1 MIHALGKT
9 SQIRDVLP
17 QPVSKAIEHPREDDD
32 GQEGEPQEMAVGGE
46 LAHKVVVVGH
56 GRTHDEMAAPEVS
69 SRIEIIYLSRRA
81 VPLYGESLSCTQS
94 ASHLGASLVIGKFQV
109 VLLFIIKDHP
119 SVGSDQRHTNA
130 FEVPAIDVS
139 LKGRVLPSALLQHVE
154 KEHAVANAY

>member
-1 MIHALGKT
+1 MIHTLGKT
-9 SQIRDVLP
+9 SQIGNVLS

-32 GQEGEPQEMAVGGE
+32 SQEGEPQEMAVGSE

-56 GRTHDEMAAPEVS
+56 GRTHDDMATLEVS

-81 VPLYGESLSCTQS
+81 VPLYGESLSSTQS

-109 VLLFIIKDHP
+109 VLLFIIKDHS

-130 FEVPAIDVS
+130 FDVPAIDVS

-154 KEHAVANAY
+154 KEHAVEVL